1 MAHKGSVVDGHI
13 DHHVLAHG
21 PTHNFS
27 VVLQHIVPVLIPY
40 LVKVRTRTVRVHLC
54 RSAETPVSIPIENVG
69 VGEMSNSVQTS
80 SQ

>member
-1 MAHKGSVVDGHI
+1 
-13 DHHVLAHG
+13 
-21 PTHNFS
+21 
-27 VVLQHIVPVLIPY
+27 LIPY